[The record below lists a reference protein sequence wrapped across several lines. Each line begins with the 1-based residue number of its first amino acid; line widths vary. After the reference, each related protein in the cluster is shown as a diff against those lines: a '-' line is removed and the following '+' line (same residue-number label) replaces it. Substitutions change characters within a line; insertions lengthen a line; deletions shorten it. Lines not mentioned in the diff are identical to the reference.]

1 MLGQSDIKHITLPIK
16 TTTVVWKV
24 SSYNII
30 SITGHYMELAAIL
43 ATCIM
48 SASILIS
55 PDITYL
61 YTVNV
66 NIPMVFME
74 IKQSPTSNL
83 FYGYIVKTDVIHGGR
98 GVWYLLPLSTIF
110 Q

>member
-1 MLGQSDIKHITLPIK
+1 
-16 TTTVVWKV
+16 
-24 SSYNII
+24 
-30 SITGHYMELAAIL
+30 MELAAIL

-55 PDITYL
+55 PVITYL
-61 YTVNV
+61 CTVNV

-83 FYGYIVKTDVIHGGR
+83 FYGYIVKTDVIHGGEGGMVFITTFNNISVISGGSQFYWWR
-98 GVWYLLPLSTIF
+98 K
-110 Q
+110 